1 MIRAGVAGLTD
12 PQPGTR
18 RLAAEMLGRL
28 ESVAAV
34 DALFRQLA
42 DHEVAVRLAV
52 VEALGRI
59 GATGG
64 PAQLVARL
72 SDTEP
77 VVRAATVDVLTALAP
92 DSDIARTAQ
101 DQDPVVRSR
110 IAVLVAKRG
119 DIDASSRIVSELV
132 GADSAESRIAG
143 LHAIADI
150 GLVPENLALDDIIAD
165 AKEPVVRAAAMEASQ
180 IDTPDPAVILEA
192 LGDQDDRVRSA
203 AVRAARSRGLT
214 TELLDVLNRG
224 SVVQQEAA
232 LTALEPNDDVASA
245 VVVWAVPRVADAAR
259 LRRLRSDI
267 EAIHGQNMAAA
278 EYLMHL
284 LGEREWQLE
293 QLVVRALTQFHAPGA
308 TEVIIR
314 GLSSSD
320 LEVRSQALEAIDT
333 IGNKEVADRLLPLLE
348 RHPANPTPDINTAL
362 EELAADA
369 DPLIR
374 ALAIRCIAEVVLL
387 ERHPANP
394 TPDINTALEEL
405 AADAD
410 PLIRALAIRCIA
422 EVVEHR
428 WRRIVKNAAEDSFPL
443 VRDEA
448 VEALV
453 IVGGDLTNTLR
464 TLSTIDRMLFLRG
477 VELFASLEPE
487 DLQSIAE
494 VATEEVFATGE
505 RIYDA
510 GESSDEMLV
519 IVRGLVRLTKQV
531 DGRRQVVGEYGEH
544 QHVGE
549 LAVLRGAPRSADVE
563 AASDDVRVLVIGGT
577 QLRHLVADRPQVA
590 HAMLT
595 SLAERLATL
604 IEEGPTG
611 TGITATAAPRS

>member
-92 DSDIARTAQ
+92 DSDIVRTAQ

-374 ALAIRCIAEVVLL
+374 ALAIRCIAEVV
-387 ERHPANP
+387 
-394 TPDINTALEEL
+394 
-405 AADAD
+405 
-410 PLIRALAIRCIA
+410 
-422 EVVEHR
+422 EHR